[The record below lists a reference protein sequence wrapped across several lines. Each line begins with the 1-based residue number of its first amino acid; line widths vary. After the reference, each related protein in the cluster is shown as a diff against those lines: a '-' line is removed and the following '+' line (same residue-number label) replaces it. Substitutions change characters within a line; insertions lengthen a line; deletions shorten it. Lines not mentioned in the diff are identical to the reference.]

1 MDYGGSGVVPFSP
14 RVQRYNGT
22 PLFHHSFNNKTH
34 QICAG
39 FWWPCLPLCACC
51 NVQTAENHS
60 QFNNKNLSNMCRI
73 LVAISASLCL
83 PLVSK
88 LRKIILHRI
97 SSINSYL
104 YNYGPQR
111 ILWKCMKTIKE
122 VSRLWKP
129 GLQRIL
135 RKFMETVKEM
145 SSLLQTQYWTSN
157 GT

>member
-1 MDYGGSGVVPFSP
+1 MQTQLLRMPMYLDHASTDPVDVNIASENANIASLDHNTASGDANAASWVAKWTMEGVGWSFLHHVFNTKYAQDFGG
-14 RVQRYNGT
+14 
-22 PLFHHSFNNKTH
+22 
-34 QICAG
+34 
-39 FWWPCLPLCACC
+39 
-51 NVQTAENHS
+51 

-111 ILWKCMKTIKE
+111 IL
-122 VSRLWKP
+122 
-129 GLQRIL
+129 
-135 RKFMETVKEM
+135 
-145 SSLLQTQYWTSN
+145 
-157 GT
+157 